1 MEKSVINESEKND
14 YIGIIIRQTGYDK
27 EYAEKKLVE
36 HNMDY
41 ESVIKSYMGIKP
53 KEEEK
58 CTTSNQQ
65 RYKMIR
71 KAIDAQIKNDN

>member
-1 MEKSVINESEKND
+1 MEKTIINESDRDN

-58 CTTSNQQ
+58 CITSNQQ

-71 KAIDAQIKNDN
+71 KAIDGQIKK